1 MKRVIKSSSCNVL
14 TVYEKKFPNNSWD
27 DFYRFNDSK
36 LYKRLKKQIF
46 QEQGGICAYCES
58 KVEDAHKQR
67 VEHFD
72 DKSNSTR
79 LKNLHLDW
87 NNLIGVCLGGSNIRN
102 KENPPFRTPA
112 NLSCDA
118 YKANHATILNPLEI
132 QAFPNLFKID
142 KRTCKLEADTKNC
155 KLVTVPNNSY
165 PTTEEFVSQTII
177 NLNLN
182 CDRLTTA
189 RHKIIIAYNKEIE
202 KGRKAH
208 DREVFQKLAEK
219 WFSQRFPSFFTTR
232 RILLGNHAERILQ
245 RNNYDG

>member
-1 MKRVIKSSSCNVL
+1 MKRITKSSSCNVL
-14 TVYEKKFPNNSWD
+14 TVYEKKFPNHLWD
-27 DFYRFNDSK
+27 DFYRHNDSK

-46 QEQGGICAYCES
+46 HEQGGLCAYCECN
-58 KVEDAHKQR
+58 VQNIHKQR
-67 VEHFD
+67 VEHFN
-72 DKSNSTR
+72 DKSNSTPTN
-79 LKNLHLDW
+79 NLHLNW
-87 NNLIGVCLGGSNIRN
+87 GNLIGVCLGGSDIRN
-102 KENPPFRTPA
+102 KENPLFRTPA

-118 YKANHATILNPLEI
+118 HKSNGSTILNPLEI
-132 QAFPNLFKID
+132 QAFPNFFKID

-155 KLVTVPNNSY
+155 KLVTVPNNPY

-202 KGRKAH
+202 KGRKAK
-208 DREVFQKLAEK
+208 DREVFKKLVQK

-232 RILLGNHAERILQ
+232 RILLGNHAEKFLKD
-245 RNNYDG
+245 NNYDG